1 MIEAISPVRVGVCP
15 THLKFVGS
23 LVPDGTGALPRD
35 EGGET
40 RIMAGIRR
48 LVAGSPAPFSVVQ
61 LSVFSGTGQSDVVE
75 VMTGIKEMGL
85 VPEVILMI
93 GGVDPMNPDD
103 EDRFVALAN
112 EALGTAKSLGITS
125 VSSTSFEEWMN
136 TRPRKE
142 GAEYQA
148 AVAQV
153 VKAHVR
159 AYQESELA
167 ASCVGRWQLEFLR
180 PVEFNTF
187 TDIGRS
193 WDVVRG
199 INEAIGSNFFRV
211 LVDAAHCGD
220 SGLSLEENKALIPQ
234 IGAAGALGCFH
245 ASAKTTRGCFST
257 DDGWIGA
264 LLTACAET
272 GGLDTVIVE
281 AFHHADEALTA
292 LRDAVPGFGLDT
304 TDGRSYDQ
312 LVIDGFIEVTRR
324 LNNLVARGVL
334 PRR

>member
-1 MIEAISPVRVGVCP
+1 MIKSISSVRVGVCP

-23 LVPDGTGALPRD
+23 LVPDEGGALPRED
-35 EGGET
+35 GGEI
-40 RIMAGIRR
+40 RILAGIKR
-48 LVAGSPAPFSVVQ
+48 LVEGSPAPFSVVQ
-61 LSVFSGTGQSDVVE
+61 LSVFSGTRQEDVVE

-93 GGVDPMNPDD
+93 GGVDPANPGD
-103 EDRFVALAN
+103 EDQFVALAN
-112 EALGTAKSLGITS
+112 EALATAKSLGITS
-125 VSSTSFEEWMN
+125 VSSTSFEDWMN
-136 TRPRKE
+136 TEPRKD
-142 GAEYQA
+142 GADYEA

-153 VKAHVR
+153 VKAHHR
-159 AYQESELA
+159 AYEESGLA
-167 ASCVGRWQLEFLR
+167 DSCVGRWQLEFLR
-180 PVEFNTF
+180 PSEFNTF

-199 INEAIGSNFFRV
+199 LNEAIGSNFFRV

-220 SGLSLEENKALIPQ
+220 SGLSLEENKAVIAE

-264 LLTACAET
+264 LLAACAET

-281 AFHHADEALTA
+281 AFHHEDEALGA
-292 LRDAVPGFGLDT
+292 LRDAVPGHGVDT
-304 TDGRSYDQ
+304 TDGRSYDE
-312 LVIDGFIEVTRR
+312 LIIEGFVDVTRR

-334 PRR
+334 PPA